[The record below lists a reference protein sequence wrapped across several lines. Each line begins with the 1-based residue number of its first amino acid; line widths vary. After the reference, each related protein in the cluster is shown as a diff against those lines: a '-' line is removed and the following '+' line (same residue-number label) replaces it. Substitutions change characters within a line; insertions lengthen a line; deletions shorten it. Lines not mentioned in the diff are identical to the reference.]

1 MAEESPAW
9 ELMVTDIADAE
20 REALFLSIGRQRG
33 PEYARR
39 WLDSLVDAT
48 NAIGLFPGPRSFPMN
63 IYESE
68 RRRAEVRTCLY
79 PGPNR
84 QNPPSVACKVI
95 FAVYDPTQ
103 LEETGQIRILR
114 YLKAQ
119 GQDAQALDVP
129 TLLSD

>member
-1 MAEESPAW
+1 MVW
-9 ELMVTDIADAE
+9 EIFVTDLAE
-20 REALFLSIGRQRG
+20 QDRDGLFLSLGQRRG
-33 PEYARR
+33 ADYARR
-39 WLDSLVDAT
+39 WLDGLVDTT
-48 NAIGLFPGPRSFPMN
+48 NALAGFPGPRSCPLS
-63 IYESE
+63 YSESE

-129 TLLSD
+129 TPLSD

>member
-48 NAIGLFPGPRSFPMN
+48 NAIITFPGPRSFPIN
-63 IYESE
+63 PYESE
-68 RRRAEVRTCLY
+68 RRRAEVRTRLY
-79 PGPNR
+79 RGPNHL
-84 QNPPSVACKVI
+84 NPVSVACKIV
-95 FAVYDPTQ
+95 FSAYDPTQ
-103 LEETGQIRILR
+103 QQETGQVRILR

-119 GQDAQALDVP
+119 GQAAQALNEEI
-129 TLLSD
+129 